1 MKTKSLVEVRE
12 NSIILRILKICS
24 GNPGSMTVFIHVL
37 HATDLVTLEKI
48 ISIAEEEKWTSLTA
62 WEIFKASDQNIDM
75 FIKRYK

>member
-1 MKTKSLVEVRE
+1 
-12 NSIILRILKICS
+12 
-24 GNPGSMTVFIHVL
+24 MTVFIHVL
-37 HATDLVTLEKI
+37 HTTDLVTLEKI